1 MTFGAERVI
10 NTLPKGKNKKGEDTM
25 TKEQIEKAIANVIA
39 EREEIFDEL
48 ERIENEEEPEIG
60 TPQWFIDELHE
71 QATAL
76 GDEYNELCEAL
87 RNA

>member
-1 MTFGAERVI
+1 
-10 NTLPKGKNKKGEDTM
+10 M
-25 TKEQIEKAIANVIA
+25 TKEQIKQAIANVIA
-39 EREEIFDEL
+39 EREEIFDAI
-48 ERIENEEEPEIG
+48 ERIANEDEPEIG

-71 QATAL
+71 QAAAL